1 MPTQSQG
8 DADPKPLLVPEPPIL
23 LLEGVSKGYW
33 RKDGGADA
41 IAALSGVNLA
51 VPRGTIQGVIGFS
64 GAGKTTLLRCISGL
78 EKPDEG
84 RVVVAGMDLAH
95 LDGEAQR
102 LALRQIGVVF
112 QHLNLLHS
120 RTVAGNIGLGLELA
134 GRSKQ
139 EIEDRVAE
147 LMAWF
152 GLEEKA
158 KQYPSQL
165 SGGQRQRVAVARAL
179 ALKPAVLL
187 TDEPTSALDNET
199 TTSVLNLL
207 RRVRDEFGVT
217 VLLITHDLEAVRAL
231 CDRVAVLEA
240 GKVVEEGRIE
250 DVFLAP
256 ASSAA
261 QRLLHAPSV
270 LDAAPPA
277 RDGIAST
284 VIRVKVVGV
293 GASEPLLS
301 ELTASFC
308 VEVNILQAQIDRLN
322 NTPYAFFVIRL
333 SGSGEALEKSLASLR
348 GKGIDVTH
356 VDTRS
361 EEQVT
366 P

>member
-1 MPTQSQG
+1 MLAPSQLITDAKPQPT
-8 DADPKPLLVPEPPIL
+8 AEPPIL
-23 LLEGVSKGYW
+23 SLEGVSKAYARNNSG
-33 RKDGGADA
+33 DGEAV
-41 IAALSGVNLA
+41 AALTGVNLA
-51 VPRGTIQGVIGFS
+51 VPRGTIQGIIGFS
-64 GAGKTTLLRCISGL
+64 GAGKTTLLRCINGL
-78 EKPDEG
+78 EKPDVG

-95 LDGEAQR
+95 LEGEALR
-102 LALRQIGVVF
+102 VALRQIGVVF

-139 EIEDRVAE
+139 DIKARVAE
-147 LMAWF
+147 LLAWF

-207 RRVRDEFGVT
+207 RRVRDELGVT
-217 VLLITHDLEAVRAL
+217 ILLITHDLEAVRAL
-231 CDRVAVLEA
+231 CDRVAVLEM
-240 GKVVEEGRIE
+240 GRVVEEGSIE

-277 RDGIAST
+277 RAGVANI
-284 VIRVKVVGV
+284 VIRVKVVGA

-301 ELTASFC
+301 ELTAGFG
-308 VEVNILQAQIDRLN
+308 VEVNILRAQIDRLN
-322 NTPYAFFVIRL
+322 NTPFAFFVMRL
-333 SGSGEALEKSLASLR
+333 SGSVESLEKSVASLQR
-348 GKGIDVTH
+348 KGIDVTRI
-356 VDTRS
+356 DD
-361 EEQVT
+361 QVT

>member
-1 MPTQSQG
+1 MMPSESQWVAG
-8 DADPKPLLVPEPPIL
+8 AKPLAADQPPVLV
-23 LLEGVSKGYW
+23 LEEVSKSYS
-33 RKDGGADA
+33 RNADGGAHT
-41 IAALSGVNLA
+41 IAALTGVNLA

-78 EKPDEG
+78 ERPDTG

-95 LDGEAQR
+95 LDGEPLR

-139 EIEDRVAE
+139 EIKDRVAE
-147 LMAWF
+147 LLAWF

-207 RRVRDEFGVT
+207 RRVRDELGVT
-217 VLLITHDLEAVRAL
+217 ILLITHDLEAVRAL

-240 GKVVEEGRIE
+240 GQVVEEGRIE

-256 ASSAA
+256 ASQRRAA
-261 QRLLHAPSV
+261 ALACSQ
-270 LDAAPPA
+270 
-277 RDGIAST
+277 
-284 VIRVKVVGV
+284 
-293 GASEPLLS
+293 
-301 ELTASFC
+301 C
-308 VEVNILQAQIDRLN
+308 
-322 NTPYAFFVIRL
+322 
-333 SGSGEALEKSLASLR
+333 SGCGTTGPCRRFQHGHPREGGGDSGERTAALRAHPKLR
-348 GKGIDVTH
+348 A
-356 VDTRS
+356 
-361 EEQVT
+361 
-366 P
+366 

>member
-1 MPTQSQG
+1 MPPESQWVAG
-8 DADPKPLLVPEPPIL
+8 ANPPAADQPPVLV
-23 LLEGVSKGYW
+23 LEEVSKAYS
-33 RKDGGADA
+33 KNADGGAHT
-41 IAALSGVNLA
+41 ISALTGVNLA

-64 GAGKTTLLRCISGL
+64 GAGKTTLLRCMSGL
-78 EKPDEG
+78 ERPDTG

-95 LDGEAQR
+95 LDGEPLR

-134 GRSKQ
+134 GRSRQ
-139 EIEDRVAE
+139 EIKDRVAE
-147 LMAWF
+147 LLAWF

-158 KQYPSQL
+158 RQYPSQL

-179 ALKPAVLL
+179 ALNPAVLL

-207 RRVRDEFGVT
+207 RRVRDELGVT
-217 VLLITHDLEAVRAL
+217 ILLITHDLAAVRAL

-240 GKVVEEGRIE
+240 GQVVEEGRIE

-256 ASSAA
+256 ASTAA
-261 QRLLHAPSV
+261 RRLLHAPSV

-277 RDGIAST
+277 RAGVSST
-284 VIRVKVVGV
+284 VIRVKVVGT

-301 ELTASFC
+301 ELTQNFG

-333 SGSGEALEKSLASLR
+333 SGTEESLAKSLASLH
-348 GKGIDVTH
+348 GKGIDITMI
-356 VDTRS
+356 DA
-361 EEQVT
+361 QGT